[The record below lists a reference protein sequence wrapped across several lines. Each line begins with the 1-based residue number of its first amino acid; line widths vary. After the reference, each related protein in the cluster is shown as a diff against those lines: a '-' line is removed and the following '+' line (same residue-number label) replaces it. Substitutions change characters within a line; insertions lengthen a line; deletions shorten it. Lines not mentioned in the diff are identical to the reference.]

1 MEMPPDED
9 PDVYR
14 LPAALVRHRAATER
28 TETGEHKLSRRRPPL
43 CAMGRQVAFGP
54 ETMYSLEFSCN
65 PSNWLGPV
73 WIIDHQ
79 FSSRLIYLLNF
90 GVL

>member
-1 MEMPPDED
+1 
-9 PDVYR
+9 
-14 LPAALVRHRAATER
+14 
-28 TETGEHKLSRRRPPL
+28 
-43 CAMGRQVAFGP
+43 MGRQVAFGP